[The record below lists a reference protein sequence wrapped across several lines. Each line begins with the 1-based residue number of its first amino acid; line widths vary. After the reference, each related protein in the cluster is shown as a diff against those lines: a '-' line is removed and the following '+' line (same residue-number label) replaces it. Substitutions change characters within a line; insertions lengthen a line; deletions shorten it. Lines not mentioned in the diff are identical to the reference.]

1 MSATAPINSRG
12 SKMFDTNEETR
23 IKVRN
28 NVKDKIIIMLEEENR
43 RARRTVLTDQS
54 LSFFE

>member
-12 SKMFDTNEETR
+12 FKMFDTNEETR
-23 IKVRN
+23 IKVRK

-43 RARRTVLTDQS
+43 RARRPVLTDQS